1 MRAGILILGICLLG
15 FAGNL
20 FTSCCESRPTDLEK
34 RLQSTIEW
42 ARERRDSEGYPAC
55 KMFEEILFKLML
67 ANEKTLRHPEIAA
80 VYLRAGPPGEGRA
93 FVFWI
98 EEKPTVE
105 QIRFVNASTGDS
117 VTLDV
122 PPRYRYC
129 DSATESTTGI
139 LFGSIFII
147 AEHPA
152 LWKVFWTD
160 GKPNPVRVF
169 LLRDGEIVS
178 STCRIVWGE
187 SSKEVPSTRPATQR
201 SATASR
207 PKRLTHPLFSCAVA
221 LTGGDLPN
229 RKITIWWL
237 DRTMRVDAV
246 RLVLPDERILLP
258 ISEARVEQKVAPG
271 GAFSI
276 FEVTFTVKGSPG
288 LRSLLSRSS
297 RPEKVRIE
305 LLRDGKVV
313 SSGSR
318 LLWFGKMMPKGPV
331 SPK

>member
-1 MRAGILILGICLLG
+1 MRAAILGICLLG
-15 FAGNL
+15 FAGNF
-20 FTSCCESRPTDLEK
+20 FTSCCESRPNDLEK

-42 ARERRDSEGYPAC
+42 ARRSRDIAGWRAC
-55 KMFEEILFKLML
+55 KIFEEILFKLML
-67 ANEKTLRHPEIAA
+67 ANEKTLQYPEIAA

-105 QIRFVNASTGDS
+105 QIRFVNAATGDS

-122 PPRYRYC
+122 PPECKYGNALDALEGVLY
-129 DSATESTTGI
+129 SAA
-139 LFGSIFII
+139 FVI

-152 LWKVFWTD
+152 LWRLFWTD

-169 LLRDGEIVS
+169 LLRDGEVVS
-178 STCRIVWGE
+178 STCRIVWGD
-187 SSKEVPSTRPATQR
+187 SPKEVPSTRPATQR

-237 DRTMRVDAV
+237 DMTMRVDAV

-271 GAFSI
+271 GAFSV
-276 FEVTFTVKGSPG
+276 FQATFAVKSSPS
-288 LRSLLSRSS
+288 LKSLLSRPS

-313 SSGSR
+313 SSGSE